1 MGPTRP
7 ILAILSLIL
16 VAGGVL
22 LQFFTIL
29 TGAVNS
35 APLDRFYFLQAATNN
50 IPNARNP
57 SRWTFFSICGADP
70 TTGHNVNCGAVVPAL
85 PFDPPRNFG
94 TTQNVPEQ
102 FIGTNQYFLLSRFMF
117 AFYLIALFFGA
128 IALITGLLALVS
140 RLGGYISSMTTSIA
154 LFFQTLAATL
164 MTVWVVKGRDAFRSA
179 GYEAN
184 IGRYLMGF
192 AWASMACFFI
202 ATISFCLGGRLGGD
216 SSSSGV
222 RRSRSTKSTRSRGSF
237 LDTDSQGVRKT
248 REYSP

>member
-16 VAGGVL
+16 VGGAVL

-29 TGAVNS
+29 TGGVNS
-35 APLDRFYFLQAATNN
+35 APLNKFYFLEASTNG

-57 SRWTFFSICGADP
+57 SRWTFFAICGEENGLNA
-70 TTGHNVNCGAVVPAL
+70 NCGASVPAL

-94 TTQNVPEQ
+94 TQTGIPEQ
-102 FIGTNQYFLLSRFMF
+102 FIGTHQYYYLSRFMF

-128 IALITGLLALVS
+128 VALLTGLLALVS
-140 RLGGYISSMTTSIA
+140 RLGGYISSMTTFIA
-154 LFFQTLAATL
+154 LFFQALAATL

-179 GYEAN
+179 GFEAH

-192 AWASMACFFI
+192 AWASTACFFL
-202 ATISFCLGGRLGGD
+202 ATIFFCLGGRLGGD
-216 SSSSGV
+216 RTSSV
-222 RRSRSTKSTRSRGSF
+222 RRTRSTKSNRSRGSF
-237 LDTDSQGVRKT
+237 IDTESQRKV